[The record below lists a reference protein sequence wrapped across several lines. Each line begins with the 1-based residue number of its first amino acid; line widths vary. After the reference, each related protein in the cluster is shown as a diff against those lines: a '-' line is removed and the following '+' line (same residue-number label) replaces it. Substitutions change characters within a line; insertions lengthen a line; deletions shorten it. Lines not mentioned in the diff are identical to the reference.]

1 MKIKIKKKDAENTI
15 FKGAR
20 TLKLV
25 VPCQNE
31 SGNNELVY
39 KEIMCYEMFEKLS
52 KIHLKTTRNKM
63 FTFPS
68 NIFQPL
74 VIILACLIIVVSK
87 MPQRKYRKT
96 ILFLAIG
103 SLTLIIFL
111 GIFGFF
117 N

>member
-1 MKIKIKKKDAENTI
+1 
-15 FKGAR
+15 
-20 TLKLV
+20 
-25 VPCQNE
+25 
-31 SGNNELVY
+31 
-39 KEIMCYEMFEKLS
+39 
-52 KIHLKTTRNKM
+52 M